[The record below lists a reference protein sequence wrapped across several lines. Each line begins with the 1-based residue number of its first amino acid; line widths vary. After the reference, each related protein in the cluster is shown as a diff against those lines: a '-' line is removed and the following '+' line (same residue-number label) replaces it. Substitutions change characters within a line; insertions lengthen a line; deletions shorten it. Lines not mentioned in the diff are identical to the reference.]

1 MVELYSSYLAQEASD
16 SCLFLCQLLRFFFCG
31 LGVCLMALEG
41 CCIGGV
47 VHHYRLQQG
56 HRMRQMLLS
65 RLIIFQFYKS
75 QRLYSYLIASTYES
89 QHLEASVPATSSRY
103 PPSNVSLSRVIYVCS
118 HTQKH
123 SHKHTIH
130 HTFIPPSPTTT
141 LSSLISPIHKP
152 PPKPPPPQSPQSV
165 RTPHKHPPSHPIP
178 SHPIPK

>member
-89 QHLEASVPATSSRY
+89 QHLEASVRVTPCYLPR
-103 PPSNVSLSRVIYVCS
+103 SNVSLSRVIYVCS

-123 SHKHTIH
+123 PHKHTIH

-141 LSSLISPIHKP
+141 LSSPIPPIRTYPTSTPPISSHPI
-152 PPKPPPPQSPQSV
+152 S
-165 RTPHKHPPSHPIP
+165 SHPIP
-178 SHPIPK
+178 T